1 MKSFNALMIFAVL
14 LLTAD
19 VVNTSAQPKS
29 GREKIGIKLGYVDS
43 NGNIDTNFGD
53 GSAITVH
60 FTERIKPPLFVGI
73 SIGALYLGHANVD
86 SVEGHTEPVYIGD
99 ANMRILFISVSP
111 TLEFEVTN
119 SSIFY
124 VTGGFGLYSINV
136 LLDRTFFGFDT
147 SQEHF
152 GAGAAAGLYYSVSDN
167 WKLNFNFTTH
177 YMWTDEKGTDM
188 FFFYSDGDSDPTFRE
203 FSIGVSY
210 SMN

>member
-1 MKSFNALMIFAVL
+1 MIISI
-14 LLTAD
+14 LTLIAS
-19 VVNTSAQPKS
+19 VVTSAAQPKS

-43 NGNIDTNFGD
+43 NNNIDKNFGD

-73 SIGALYLGHANVD
+73 SIGALYLGHATVD
-86 SVEGHTEPVYIGD
+86 SVRGHTAPTYIGD
-99 ANMRILFISVSP
+99 ANMRILFISISP
-111 TLEFEVTN
+111 TLEFDLTD

-124 VTGGFGLYSINV
+124 VTGGLGLYSINV

-152 GAGAAAGLYYSVSDN
+152 GACGAAGVYYSISDN

-177 YMWTDEKGTDM
+177 FIWTDEKGTDM
-188 FFFYSDGDSDPTFRE
+188 FYFYSDGDSDPTFRE
-203 FSIGVSY
+203 FSVGATFSLK
-210 SMN
+210 